1 MSRRPIAVS
10 LMALLA
16 LALAAPLL
24 LGAKKPKEAA
34 AAAEQQPAS
43 ATASF
48 ISTGEVVDCTDY
60 LFMGKKGPDRVD
72 MQTRHI
78 ESGMPACFIA
88 DVDNDVYLLLA
99 PDGQAREKFTP
110 IQNWLAGDVTIIGVA
125 YQKGSM
131 KAVAIDSIKRMG
143 GYTDRESRR
152 PHNPQPNRKFSN
164 KDPKATQQAP
174 PSLAP

>member
-72 MQTRHI
+72 MQTR
-78 ESGMPACFIA
+78 
-88 DVDNDVYLLLA
+88 
-99 PDGQAREKFTP
+99 
-110 IQNWLAGDVTIIGVA
+110 
-125 YQKGSM
+125 
-131 KAVAIDSIKRMG
+131 
-143 GYTDRESRR
+143 
-152 PHNPQPNRKFSN
+152 PQTR
-164 KDPKATQQAP
+164 
-174 PSLAP
+174 